1 MSGTQQKVVVVGAGV
16 VGAAVADELTMRGWT
31 DVTVLDAGPIP
42 HTGGSTT
49 HAPGLVFRASGS
61 RMMTELAAYTVD
73 KLGSLATEEGPCF
86 LPVGGLEVATTPER
100 LAELHRRAGWL
111 AGHGIEARVVDAAEC
126 VRLHDLL
133 DPDAVLGGLHT
144 PGDGLAK
151 AVRAVDAQTR
161 RAEAAGATLRGGVE
175 VTGLVRGDD
184 GRVAGVETSDGVVD
198 ADVVVCCAGIWGQ
211 KVAAMAGLR
220 LPLVPLEHQ
229 LATTTA
235 LPAHAGR
242 SAPEGREA
250 WRPILRH
257 QGEDLYYRDLGE
269 KQMIGSYAHR
279 PMPVRV
285 EEFEGWGSA
294 VMPSVRPW
302 TPADFEGPWKA
313 SQELL
318 PALREAE
325 VESGINGMFSFTTDG
340 GPLVGESRDVPGFW
354 VAEAVWV
361 THSAGVGRM
370 VAELLVDGVSTVDP
384 AGADLHRFPPHG
396 DGPAYV
402 SARGQQGFVEVYDI
416 VHPHQSMDDPRPLRL
431 PPWHDRQAALDAVC
445 ESAGGWERP
454 LWYGANAG
462 LVTDADEAVRPGDWA
477 ARYWSPIAVAEAR
490 ATREGVALH
499 DLSSLTR
506 VEVSGRGAVAFLD
519 GLVTARMDTPVG
531 RVTYCLMLDERGRV
545 LSDVTVARLA
555 PSYGRDRFLLGVN
568 GPLDVDRLKALAPD
582 DVAVVDLTPG
592 TCCVGLWGPRAR
604 DVISAVSTDDWSNEA
619 LGYFRATEGHVG
631 MVPVTAMRVS
641 YVGELGWELSCSADL
656 GRRLWD
662 TLMAAGAEHGIVA
675 AGRVAF
681 TSMRLEKGYRA
692 YGSEMGRD
700 HTPAEAGLS
709 WAVRRGRGPEVV
721 PEPTQRL
728 VCLTSPDPAAVV
740 LGHEPVLGP
749 DGACVGH
756 TTIGAWGATVGRA
769 VAYAWVRP
777 DLATPGTA
785 LGVSAFGTT
794 HPYEV
799 TAEPLWDPEMTRVK
813 GT

>member
-1 MSGTQQKVVVVGAGV
+1 MTGPRVVVIGAGV
-16 VGAAVADELTMRGWT
+16 VGAAVADELTERGWT

-42 HTGGSTT
+42 TPGGSTT

-61 RMMTELAAYTVD
+61 RMMTDLAAYTVD
-73 KLGSLATEEGPCF
+73 KLNTLSTDEGPCF

-111 AGHGIEARVVDAAEC
+111 ASHGIEARVVDAAEC

-133 DPDAVLGGLHT
+133 DPDAVLGGLYT

-151 AVRAVDAQTR
+151 AIRAVDAQTR
-161 RAEAAGATLRGGVE
+161 RAESRGATLRGGVE
-175 VTGLVRGDD
+175 VTGLLRGED
-184 GRVAGVETSDGVVD
+184 GRVTGVETTEGTVD

-211 KVAAMAGLR
+211 KVAAMAGMR

-229 LATTTA
+229 LATTTP
-235 LPAHAGR
+235 LPAQAGQTT
-242 SAPEGREA
+242 EA
-250 WRPILRH
+250 LRPILRH
-257 QGEDLYYRDLGE
+257 QGEDLYYRDAGE
-269 KQMIGSYAHR
+269 TQMIGSYAHR
-279 PMPVRV
+279 PMPVSV
-285 EEFEGWGSA
+285 EEFEGWGGA

-318 PALREAE
+318 PGLREVE
-325 VESGINGMFSFTTDG
+325 VAHGINGMFSFTTDG

-370 VAELLVDGVSTVDP
+370 VAELLVDGVSTIDP

-416 VHPHQSMDDPRPLRL
+416 IHPHQSMDDPRPLRL
-431 PPWHDRQAALDAVC
+431 PPFSDRQRELDAVC
-445 ESAGGWERP
+445 ESASGWERP
-454 LWYGANAG
+454 LWYGANAS
-462 LVTDADEAVRPGDWA
+462 LVTEADEAVRPGEWA
-477 ARYWSPIAVAEAR
+477 ARYWSPIAGAEVR

-506 VEVSGRGAVAFLD
+506 VEVSGRGAVAFLQ
-519 GLVTARMDTPVG
+519 GLVTAKMDTPVG
-531 RVTYCLMLDERGRV
+531 RVTYCLMLDGRGRV

-568 GPLDVDRLKALAPD
+568 GPRDVDMLSRLAPD
-582 DVAVVDLTPG
+582 DVTVTDLTPG
-592 TCCVGLWGPRAR
+592 TCCVGLWGPKARA
-604 DVISAVSTDDWSNEA
+604 VIESVSGDDWSNEA
-619 LGYFRATEGHVG
+619 LGYFRGTEAHVG
-631 MVPVTAMRVS
+631 MVPVTALRVS

-662 TLMAAGAEHGIVA
+662 TLMQAGREHGIVA
-675 AGRVAF
+675 AGRTAF

-692 YGSEMGRD
+692 YGSEMTVD
-700 HTPAEAGLS
+700 HTAEEAGLA
-709 WAVRRGRGPEVV
+709 WAVRGGRGPAPEVIG
-721 PEPTQRL
+721 EPRQRL
-728 VCLTSPDPAAVV
+728 VCLTSPEPSSVV
-740 LGHEPVLGP
+740 LGHEPVLA
-749 DGACVGH
+749 DGECVGY
-756 TTIGAWGATVGRA
+756 TTIGAWGFSVGKA
-769 VAYAWVRP
+769 IAYAWVP
-777 DLATPGTA
+777 PHLAEVGTELAVGSFGEA
-785 LGVSAFGTT
+785 L
-794 HPYEV
+794 PYTV
-799 TAEPLWDPEMTRVK
+799 TAEPLYDADMTSVRNS
-813 GT
+813 